1 MTSLENIP
9 AENDTAGDEL
19 AEAKKQARLAWERH
33 AEKDRAYGQALRER
47 DAARAEVIRLL
58 AMLDMSS
65 EQEAQ
70 GDAALE
76 RCRNVL
82 RVTAEGWRHEVAE
95 IAKIIGEDPHT
106 AYLADAVRRVVEERD
121 GLKWELDMAQKF
133 HDVAVKERDYLRVRL
148 ARLERESVA
157 GGQE

>member
-1 MTSLENIP
+1 MTSLENMP
-9 AENDTAGDEL
+9 VENDTAGDEL
-19 AEAKKQARLAWERH
+19 AEARKQAQLAWERH

-47 DAARAEVIRLL
+47 DAARSEVIRLL
-58 AMLDMSS
+58 AMLDLSS

-76 RCRNVL
+76 CCRNVL

-95 IAKIIGEDPHT
+95 IAKIIGEDLNT
-106 AYLADAVRRVVEERD
+106 AYLANAVRRVVEERD

-148 ARLERESVA
+148 ARLEREETVK
-157 GGQE
+157 